1 MIKVVDYMSYRTIVI
16 KKDINNIENVT
27 KEMLQYQGKSSKII
41 LKVEDFETNKIYYL
55 LEIDNCN
62 NIWTNEMI
70 EVE

>member
-1 MIKVVDYMSYRTIVI
+1 MSYRTIVI
-16 KKDINNIENVT
+16 KKDISNIENVT

>member
-1 MIKVVDYMSYRTIVI
+1 MSYRTIVI
-16 KKDINNIENVT
+16 KKDISNIENVT

-62 NIWTNEMI
+62 NIWNNNM
-70 EVE
+70 VEEYKVD

>member
-1 MIKVVDYMSYRTIVI
+1 MSCRTIVI

>member
-1 MIKVVDYMSYRTIVI
+1 MSYRTIVI